1 MNQKSESC
9 INLEQLHQISEGDIE
24 FEIEIL
30 QVYVEDV
37 SQRLE
42 KVREAID
49 GNEWS
54 IIMAEAHHIKGSS
67 GNVGA
72 FQVESLAVQLEK
84 LNHLQDAE
92 AALKIINDMFTNIK
106 AVELFN
112 AEKLAILSSQKVI

>member
-9 INLEQLHQISEGDIE
+9 INLAQLHQISEGDIE

-72 FQVESLAVQLEK
+72 FQVESLAIQLEK

>member
-9 INLEQLHQISEGDIE
+9 INLKQLHQISEGDIE

-49 GNEWS
+49 GNDWS

-72 FQVESLAVQLEK
+72 FQVESLAIQLEK

-112 AEKLAILSSQKVI
+112 AKKLAILPLQKAI

>member
-72 FQVESLAVQLEK
+72 FQVESLSVQLEK

>member
-49 GNEWS
+49 GNDWL

-72 FQVESLAVQLEK
+72 FQVESLAIQLEK

-112 AEKLAILSSQKVI
+112 AEKLAILPLQKAI

>member
-1 MNQKSESC
+1 MNQKSHSC

-37 SQRLE
+37 SRRLE
-42 KVREAID
+42 KVRDAID
-49 GNEWS
+49 NNDWS
-54 IIMAEAHHIKGSS
+54 IIMTEAHHMKGSS

-72 FQVESLAVQLEK
+72 FQVESLAIQLEK

-92 AALKIINDMFTNIK
+92 AASKIINAMFTNIK
-106 AVELFN
+106 AVELFI
-112 AEKLAILSSQKVI
+112 AEKSAILSSQKVV